1 MNRNLRSF
9 IVLSVICF
17 WMVIPAGHIFS
28 QNFAGTGPIGQ
39 SSEGIK
45 DKDKEKSSLT
55 KEHLFNPDTMPPV
68 ESLDYIGDESQ
79 YTLGKTDVIEI
90 SILRHPE
97 VSGQFVVNNEG
108 KIQYEFIG
116 DIRIE
121 GLKKDEVK
129 KLLMENL
136 SDYIVSPDVTVKI
149 VGYNSKVV
157 YVIGEVGRPGK
168 IYMHGD
174 TITVREALIQAGLP
188 LLSAKAT
195 KSRLITP
202 SENSRPERKNIN
214 VYKLLYEGDLR
225 ENLVMKPGDTLYLP
239 PTIMAKALRIIQP
252 VAAPVGAA
260 ASTGRTVTTGF

>member
-1 MNRNLRSF
+1 MNRNLKKF
-9 IVLSVICF
+9 IVLSVICA
-17 WMVIPAGHIFS
+17 WMVVPAGRIFA

-39 SSEGIK
+39 NSEEIK
-45 DKDKEKSSLT
+45 DMDKEKASLT
-55 KEHLFNPDTMPPV
+55 KEPLFNPDTMPLV

-90 SILRHPE
+90 AVLRHPE
-97 VSGQFVVNNEG
+97 VSGQFVINNEG

-121 GLKKDEVK
+121 GLRKNEVK
-129 KLLMENL
+129 KLLVKNL
-136 SDYIVSPDVTVKI
+136 SDYIVSPDVTIKI

-168 IYMHGD
+168 IYMQGD

-202 SENSRPERKNIN
+202 SQSGHPEKKNIN

-239 PTIMAKALRIIQP
+239 PTIMAKALRVIQP
-252 VAAPVGAA
+252 VAAPIGTA